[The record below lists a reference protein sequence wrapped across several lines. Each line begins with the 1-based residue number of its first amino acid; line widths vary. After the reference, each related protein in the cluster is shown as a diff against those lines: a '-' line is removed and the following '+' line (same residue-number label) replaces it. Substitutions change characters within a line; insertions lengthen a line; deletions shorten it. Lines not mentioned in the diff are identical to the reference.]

1 MKSFPFASALLATAV
16 FASQAISAPDP
27 NFHIYIAFGQSNMEG
42 QAAVATADKTV
53 NSRFKILASTTCS
66 DPSRTNGSWSSA
78 IPPLFNCSSV
88 WGGSSGGYSLLDNF
102 GDVMTAKLPNVT
114 IGVIPVAVAGTAI
127 DLFDKAK
134 YSTYLSSAASY
145 IQSRSN
151 AYGGNPYQRIIDLGK
166 AAKQVGVI
174 KGILMHQGETDA
186 YSSSWATE
194 VKKVY
199 NDMLTDL
206 GLGADSVPLIVGEVL
221 SPGQCSG
228 ANTQIDALPNT
239 ISTAHVVKSTGLS
252 GQSDNLHF
260 THASYDSLG
269 SRYAMMMIPL
279 LKTNSGTTSS
289 SSSAPTAASSSSAA
303 TPTSSAAANTP
314 YKTHT
319 IPGTIEAEDYDKGGQ
334 NVGFYDTDASN
345 ETTLYRTDNA
355 GIDSASG
362 AYVYGWVAAGEWLKY
377 TLTVSQTAVYNYTVR
392 VASASDN
399 AGFTLYI
406 DDFEIAKVTV
416 PNTGDWKTF
425 QEVSGTTTT
434 VGAGS
439 HVLKLSVDAAYF
451 NVDWIK
457 FEIPGTEKIA
467 QGTLVSDETQTYTI
481 YNLNG
486 NKVATFRTAPTSVE
500 ASWNSARK
508 NLPAGIYLLKRTN
521 GTTRQLLNARS
532 EK

>member
-1 MKSFPFASALLATAV
+1 MNFSPFASALFATAI

-42 QAAVATADKTV
+42 QAAIATADKTV

-102 GDVMTAKLPNVT
+102 GEVMATKLPGVT
-114 IGVIPVAVAGTAI
+114 VGVIPVAVAGTAI

-145 IQSRSN
+145 IQSRAAS
-151 AYGGNPYQRIIDLGK
+151 YGGNPYQRIIDLGK

-186 YSSSWATE
+186 YNSTWATE

-239 ISTAHVVKSTGLS
+239 ISTAHVVKSTGLG

-269 SRYAMMMIPL
+269 SRYAMMMISL
-279 LKTNSGTTSS
+279 LKTSGGTTPS
-289 SSSAPTAASSSSAA
+289 SSSAATAASSSSTA
-303 TPTSSAAANTP
+303 TSSAAATTP
-314 YKTHT
+314 YKTLT
-319 IPGTIEAEDYDKGGQ
+319 IPGKIEAENYDLGGQ
-334 NVGFYDTDASN
+334 NVAFYDTDPAN

-406 DDFEIAKVTV
+406 DDFEIAKVSV
-416 PNTGDWKTF
+416 PNTGAWKTF

-434 VGAGS
+434 VGAGK

-451 NVDWIK
+451 NIDWIT
-457 FEIPGTEKIA
+457 FALPGTENIA
-467 QGTLVSDETQTYTI
+467 KGALVKNEAQTYTV

-486 NKVATFRTAPTSVE
+486 KKVAAFRTPPASVG
-500 ASWNSARK
+500 ACWNSARK
-508 NLPAGIYLLKRTN
+508 NLPAGVYLLKSAD
-521 GTTRQLLNARS
+521 GMTRQILNARI
-532 EK
+532 EE

>member
-1 MKSFPFASALLATAV
+1 MKSLSLASALLATAF
-16 FASQAISAPDP
+16 FASQANSAPDP

-42 QAAVATADKTV
+42 QAAVSTADKAA

-78 IPPLFNCSSV
+78 IPPLFNCSST

-114 IGVIPVAVAGTAI
+114 VGVIPVAIAGTKI

-134 YSTYLSSAASY
+134 YQTYLSSAASY

-151 AYGGNPYQRIIDLGK
+151 SYGGNPYQRIIDLGK
-166 AAKQVGVI
+166 TAKQAGVI
-174 KGILMHQGETDA
+174 KGILMHQGESDA
-186 YSSSWATE
+186 YSSAWAAE

-206 GLGADSVPLIVGEVL
+206 GLSADSVPLIVGEVL

-228 ANTQIDALPNT
+228 ANSQIDALPNT
-239 ISTAHVVKSTGLS
+239 IPTAHVVKSTGLG

-269 SRYAMMMIPL
+269 SRYAMAMIPL
-279 LKTNSGTTSS
+279 LKTNGGTTPTSSAAATSS
-289 SSSAPTAASSSSAA
+289 SSTATSSA
-303 TPTSSAAANTP
+303 AAANTP
-314 YKTHT
+314 YKTYT
-319 IPGTIEAEDYDKGGQ
+319 IPEKIEAEDYDKGGQ
-334 NVGFYDTDASN
+334 NVGYYDTDPDN

-416 PNTGDWKTF
+416 PNTGAWKTF
-425 QEVSGTTTT
+425 QEVSGSTATI
-434 VGAGS
+434 GAGT
-439 HVLKLSVDAAYF
+439 HVLKLSVDAPYF
-451 NVDWIK
+451 NVDWIR
-457 FEIPGTEKIA
+457 FEIPGTEKIS
-467 QGTLVSDETQTYTI
+467 QGALTKSKAGTYSV

-486 NKVATFRTAPTSVE
+486 KEITKFQATTASVS
-500 ASWNSARK
+500 ASWNAVRK
-508 NLPAGIYLLKRTN
+508 DFPAGIYLLKNAKTGKVRQVTN
-521 GTTRQLLNARS
+521 TRV
-532 EK
+532 EE